1 MVKFTLLNDG
11 FSIEI
16 VYKLVVPDNINNL
29 RVFNDDQHILEFMMN
44 VKVFKDAAIVEEEH
58 ERSL

>member
-44 VKVFKDAAIVEEEH
+44 VKVFKDAVIVEEEH